1 MSYGSVKHSRRKAR
15 RFVARVAR
23 GGVYEN
29 STLGFNAKKG
39 AIHFEVWRTLAD
51 GGAFKARACTLS
63 HATWTRGYRGNG
75 PSVRAYKKH
84 NRTDGS
90 RCVEAQ
96 GSGPT
101 QAVRRAIIT
110 LMKRIK

>member
-1 MSYGSVKHSRRKAR
+1 MAIGTYKHSRKKAK

-23 GGVYEN
+23 GGIYEN

-39 AIHFEVWRTLAD
+39 AIHFEVWRTLNT
-51 GGAFKARACTLS
+51 GGAYMARACTLS
-63 HATWTRGYRGNG
+63 HATWTREYRANG

-90 RCVEAQ
+90 RCVVAQ
-96 GSGPT
+96 GNGPT
-101 QAVRRAIIT
+101 IAVKRA
-110 LMKRIK
+110 LAGLLKKL